1 MYLQAVAFLTF
12 KFQRSYHS
20 VYCASQGILGAAKE
34 TTGQALDAAKQAA
47 QDAYGRSASLLA
59 IGCEVRQSSVLE
71 RKLNYTGYC
80 RAAQAT
86 HEAQESL
93 RDVEET
99 LQKPA
104 NWEGSNSPEGVWSKI
119 KKTVTGT
126 PPSPTEKA
134 QQTARD
140 AVHATQKAADE
151 AIRRAKQVPLLCQEQ
166 GL

>member
-1 MYLQAVAFLTF
+1 M
-12 KFQRSYHS
+12 
-20 VYCASQGILGAAKE
+20 
-34 TTGQALDAAKQAA
+34 
-47 QDAYGRSASLLA
+47 
-59 IGCEVRQSSVLE
+59 
-71 RKLNYTGYC
+71 
-80 RAAQAT
+80 
-86 HEAQESL
+86 
-93 RDVEET
+93 EET

-151 AIRRAKQVPLLCQEQ
+151 AIRRAKQVPLLRQGQEVWI
-166 GL
+166 GLLMSDAGILITVFGIAGC